1 MASRE
6 TRDRMRELDS
16 EVERYRKAA
25 ILAVE
30 HLQWC
35 VSYLYRL
42 QRPKLAQSLARN
54 RAQIIERAGLFR

>member
-1 MASRE
+1 
-6 TRDRMRELDS
+6 MRELDS